1 MTIFLRLPFFPEGL
15 GGAAGSYG
23 IRVINAATGLFW
35 RTRPRGKKKSRG
47 HVNRANRPNTR
58 PLRATPQ
65 ILLSGFNVGFESK
78 GGATHS

>member
-1 MTIFLRLPFFPEGL
+1 M
-15 GGAAGSYG
+15 AS
-23 IRVINAATGLFW
+23 
-35 RTRPRGKKKSRG
+35 G